1 MLSSKSFRC
10 ATGGVT
16 IDIRAYPIVIV
27 TWYGVADE
35 KVVDDYFEANEAIAA
50 HAESIRGKY
59 CVITDTEFAER
70 PPPTVRK
77 RIAERTDAIEER
89 YGHLVAASYLVVPS
103 VVIRGAIT
111 AIQWVSRSSWA
122 TDMRRT
128 MPEAFALARESL
140 QKAGTTPPPPM
151 GTSEYQ
157 RWPYDG
163 PGAAA

>member
-1 MLSSKSFRC
+1 VLSSTSLRC

-16 IDIRAYPIVIV
+16 VDIRTYPIVIV
-27 TWYGVADE
+27 TWYGLVNE
-35 KVVDDYFEANEAIAA
+35 QVVDEYFEVNEAIAA
-50 HAESIRGKY
+50 HTAERREKY

-89 YGHLVAASYLVVPS
+89 YGPLVAASYLVVPS

-111 AIQWVSRSSWA
+111 AIQWVSRSQWA

-128 MPEAFALARESL
+128 MPEAFALAREAL
-140 QKAGTTPPPPM
+140 QKVGTTPPPPM
-151 GTSEYQ
+151 GATGYQ